1 MIHHIA
7 LGNTPEERSRTLR
20 FLIRNGSITLGGYK
34 KAGIYGLLSCAS
46 GKQMKVVN
54 RIFFRDEQEAVQAG
68 YRPCGHCLPRQHK
81 LWKAGLP
88 WMEEEG
94 NQVRGISKTSSMQQ
108 PVNLLPADGEV
119 YFYPLFFSAGEQDT
133 LFETLA
139 TAIAWKQEPV
149 MIMGREIM
157 QPRLTAWYG
166 DCGKS
171 YSYTGITMH
180 PQEWTAVLLEIKER
194 VEAVAGHTFNS
205 ALLNFYRD
213 GNDSMGWH
221 RDNEKELGI
230 NPVIASLSF
239 GAERTFH
246 LKHAKDKNLREKIT
260 LTPGS
265 LLLMKGTTQHHWYH
279 SIPKTTKVATGRIN
293 ITFRTIMG

>member
-1 MIHHIA
+1 MVMIHHIT
-7 LGNTPEERSRTLR
+7 LGNTSEERRKAL
-20 FLIRNGSITLGGYK
+20 FPLIRSGVITLGGYK

-46 GKQMKVVN
+46 GRQMKVAH
-54 RIFFRDEQEAVQAG
+54 RIFFSDEQEAVRAG

-88 WMEEEG
+88 WMEEG
-94 NQVRGISKTSSMQQ
+94 CGTFKISNMQA

-119 YFYPLFFSAGEQDT
+119 YFYPAFFSAGEQDI
-133 LFETLA
+133 LFETLV
-139 TAIAWKQEPV
+139 TSIAWKQEPV
-149 MIMGREIM
+149 RIMGREIM

-166 DCGKS
+166 DRGKS

-180 PQEWTAVLLEIKER
+180 PQEWAPALLEIKAR
-194 VEAVAGHTFNS
+194 VTAVTGHTFNS

-221 RDNEKELGI
+221 QDNEKELGA

-239 GAERTFH
+239 GAERNFL
-246 LKHAKDKNLREKIT
+246 LKHAKDKNLREKIL

-279 SIPKTTKVATGRIN
+279 SIPKTTKVTTGRIN
-293 ITFRTIMG
+293 ITFRTIVG